1 MPLKIFGAVKASGSP
16 RRWRKLGDKEGRA
29 IGRDMR
35 ARLGNTVS
43 PVLGDV
49 TDIMVRSVAPSIMRL
64 LDARAKAWANLQ
76 VPPACVEAWRAGA
89 VDAIEEYLH
98 GFREIAASAA
108 QG

>member
-1 MPLKIFGAVKASGSP
+1 MPVKIVGALTPNGSP

-49 TDIMVRSVAPSIMRL
+49 TDIMVRSVAPSIIRL

-76 VPPACVEAWRAGA
+76 VPSDCVEAWRAGA
-89 VDAIEEYLH
+89 VDAIEEYLN
-98 GFREIAASAA
+98 GFRAIAASPAP
-108 QG
+108 G